1 MKNTIRISA
10 VLLALL
16 LCLSLVACG
25 AKREGVWE
33 DATYTTDKT
42 FGNGD
47 KTITLTVSAED
58 QEVTF
63 TIKTD
68 EETLADALLAHEI
81 VEGEDG
87 PFGLYVK
94 KVNGITA
101 DYDIDQTYWSLSK
114 GGQMLMVGA
123 SDTVIANGEH
133 YELTRAK

>member
-47 KTITLTVSAED
+47 KTVTLTVSAED

-68 EETLADALLAHEI
+68 EETLADALLAHDLI
-81 VEGEDG
+81 EGEDG
-87 PFGLYVK
+87 AFGIYVK

-101 DYDIDQTYWSLSK
+101 DYDVDKSYWSLEVNGEMSF
-114 GGQMLMVGA
+114 VGA
-123 SDTVIANGEH
+123 SYVTVEDGAS
-133 YELTRAK
+133 YAFTRAK